1 MKDRKFI
8 IFDLDGTLSD
18 PGEGIIGSLI
28 LALRHFGI
36 EGDPN
41 LLRTFI
47 GPPLKESFEKHFS
60 FSETQVDEAIRL
72 YRQYFEEHGL
82 HKNHVYPG
90 IPELLSDLT
99 KAGKTLA
106 IATTKA
112 AFFAHKTLEYLNIPS
127 TSRKAWCSAIY
138 WTVGAL
144 DKAELIA
151 AVLERLGGT
160 PQDKV
165 MVGDRK
171 YDIVGAK
178 VNGLDVIAV
187 TYGYG
192 TQEEL
197 EALEPTAMV
206 NSVQALREL
215 LLG

>member
-1 MKDRKFI
+1 MFGAY
-8 IFDLDGTLSD
+8 LDG
-18 PGEGIIGSLI
+18 
-28 LALRHFGI
+28 R
-36 EGDPN
+36 
-41 LLRTFI
+41 RT
-47 GPPLKESFEKHFS
+47 
-60 FSETQVDEAIRL
+60 
-72 YRQYFEEHGL
+72 
-82 HKNHVYPG
+82 
-90 IPELLSDLT
+90 
-99 KAGKTLA
+99 
-106 IATTKA
+106 
-112 AFFAHKTLEYLNIPS
+112 
-127 TSRKAWCSAIY
+127 
-138 WTVGAL
+138 